1 MNKLETLQM
10 LAVLQTAYP
19 QFYSKKTEAELNDA
33 VNLYMIMFED
43 EPGDLVAMAVKALI
57 KTRESTFPPG
67 IGEIN
72 AKIQQI
78 TQPKE
83 MTEMEAWALVRKAI
97 NGASVSQ
104 SSRLFRNGVLD
115 PRTSAERNFEEL
127 PEMLQ
132 RLVGSPHQ
140 LAEWAMMDTDTVN
153 SVVASNFQRSYKV
166 RAKNE
171 REYLAL
177 PSSVRQYMD
186 AIADGFDMDKKL
198 LNAPH

>member
-19 QFYSKKTEAELNDA
+19 QFYSRKTEAELNDA

-72 AKIQQI
+72 AKIMQI

-83 MTEMEAWALVRKAI
+83 LTEMEAWSLVRQAI
-97 NGASVSQ
+97 SNGIYGAQKEFDALPPIVQSV
-104 SSRLFRNGVLD
+104 
-115 PRTSAERNFEEL
+115 
-127 PEMLQ
+127 
-132 RLVGSPHQ
+132 VGSPNQ
-140 LAEWAMMDTDTVN
+140 LREWAMMDSDTVQ

-166 RAKNE
+166 RSKNE

-186 AIADGFDMDKKL
+186 AIADGIDLDKKL

>member
-1 MNKLETLQM
+1 MNRADTLKIM
-10 LAVLQTAYP
+10 AVLQAAFP
-19 QFYSKKTEAELNDA
+19 QFYAKKTKEELDA
-33 VNLYMIMFED
+33 IVNLWAKMFED
-43 EPGDLVAMAVKALI
+43 EPYGLVEMATYALI
-57 KTRESTFPPG
+57 KTRENNYPPG

-72 AKIQQI
+72 AKIMQI

-83 MTEMEAWALVRKAI
+83 LTEMEAWSLVRQAI
-97 NGASVSQ
+97 SNGIYGSQKEFDALPPIVQSV
-104 SSRLFRNGVLD
+104 
-115 PRTSAERNFEEL
+115 
-127 PEMLQ
+127 
-132 RLVGSPHQ
+132 VGSPNQ
-140 LAEWAMMDTDTVN
+140 LREWAMMDSDTVQ

-166 RAKNE
+166 RSKNE

>member
-1 MNKLETLQM
+1 MNRADTLKIM
-10 LAVLQTAYP
+10 AVLQAAYP
-19 QFYSKKTEAELNDA
+19 QFYAKKTKEELDGI
-33 VNLYMIMFED
+33 VNLWARMFED
-43 EPGDLVAMAVKALI
+43 EPYGLVEMAVYALI

-72 AKIQQI
+72 AKIMQI
-78 TQPKE
+78 TQPQE
-83 MTEMEAWALVRKAI
+83 MTEMEAWALVKRAI
-97 NGASVSQ
+97 NGASTNP
-104 SSRLFRNGVLD
+104 SSRLFQNGVLD

-132 RLVGSPHQ
+132 RLVGSPQQ
-140 LAEWAMMDTDTVN
+140 LADWYNMADDIVD

-177 PSSVRQYMD
+177 PSSVKQYMD
-186 AIADGFDMDKKL
+186 AIADGMSMDKKL